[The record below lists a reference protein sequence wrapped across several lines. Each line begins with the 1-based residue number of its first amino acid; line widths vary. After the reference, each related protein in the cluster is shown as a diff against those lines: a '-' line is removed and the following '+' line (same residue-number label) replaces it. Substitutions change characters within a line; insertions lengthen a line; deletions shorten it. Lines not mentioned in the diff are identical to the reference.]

1 MRSGRNKQQIDPNL
15 KPEEL
20 QRQGYARC
28 IRLLGS
34 REHSSTELRTKL
46 ANVGFESDTID
57 AVLQQLIESGYQS
70 DQRFA
75 QLYSE
80 QLLRK
85 HYGPMGISAK
95 LSARGI
101 GSSLARESIS
111 AAIAESG
118 LTWAEAAA
126 DALLSRFSMME
137 LSESSN
143 PGSDNGGSEYDES
156 EYGGSEYGGFEHS
169 NATEHD
175 ANDFVELTAEQRDEQ
190 REQAQRLKAKYARF
204 LNRRGFSTT
213 DSIKAIRLAAETVSE

>member
-143 PGSDNGGSEYDES
+143 PGSDNGGSEY
-156 EYGGSEYGGFEHS
+156 GGFEHS